1 MSGSKSSGP
10 GTPPSPVSPGSEKQ
24 NKHLER
30 RLQDIRQGTRLDV
43 AAQIDELA
51 EHFSEKQRRGQ
62 DKMKDKLKSLED
74 DKKSLAQKLEEVG

>member
-1 MSGSKSSGP
+1 M
-10 GTPPSPVSPGSEKQ
+10 
-24 NKHLER
+24 
-30 RLQDIRQGTRLDV
+30 DV

>member
-1 MSGSKSSGP
+1 MSGSKSSSP